1 VTKLALVAVAAL
13 VLAAGAS
20 ADVSYVIRGDRSFA
34 GLGFRDTLAS
44 STKVLGTPSS
54 VRTRVGR
61 ICIARWNRHGVVIQL
76 VSFEPNPCKTGS
88 LLSANLTGPRWR
100 TTNGLRV
107 GDPVTEIARKHPR
120 AKRHRDGWWL
130 ATRRTCELGGN
141 QPYGSLVARTGG
153 GHVTA
158 FFFTGSVCD

>member
-1 VTKLALVAVAAL
+1 LKTLAVAAL
-13 VLAAGAS
+13 AALLLAAVAT

-44 STKVLGTPSS
+44 ATKLLGTPST
-54 VRTRVGR
+54 VRTRVSR
-61 ICIARWNRHGVVIQL
+61 ICIARWSRHGLVIEFF
-76 VSFEPNPCKTGS
+76 SFEPNPCKTGA
-88 LLSANLTGPRWR
+88 LLSANLAGPRWH
-100 TTNGLRV
+100 TLNGLRV
-107 GDPVTEIARKHPR
+107 GDPVSEIAHKHPR

-130 ATRRTCELGGN
+130 ATRKTCELGGY

-153 GHVTA
+153 GRVTA